1 MCAAENRILVIDD
14 DPEVA
19 QILTAILKP
28 QGFTIYQASD
38 GKEGLK
44 KAYELHPD
52 LVVLDVSMPL
62 MDGWEVCRRLREM
75 SNVPILMLTARTME
89 TDLLR
94 GFALGADDYVA
105 KPFRKAE
112 LEARLHALLR
122 RRNEY
127 GNESASNVIRYK
139 DDTLEIDLNAHTVA
153 LRGKAVDLSNI
164 EYNLLACLVR
174 NQGKTVPHQQIL
186 QEVWGNFFGDLSSTV
201 TLYIFYLRK
210 KLQDGKCGHQYIRT
224 QWGRGY
230 MFLPKP

>member
-1 MCAAENRILVIDD
+1 MCAAESRILVIDD
-14 DPEVA
+14 DPEIA

-28 QGFTIYQASD
+28 QGFTVYQANN
-38 GKEGLK
+38 GQEGLK

-52 LVVLDVSMPL
+52 LIILDVAMPL

-75 SNVPILMLTARTME
+75 SSVPILMLTARSME
-89 TDLLR
+89 SDVLR
-94 GFALGADDYVA
+94 GFDAGADDYVA

-112 LEARLHALLR
+112 LQARLHALLR

-127 GNESASNVIRYK
+127 GNSTTSNVTRYK
-139 DDTLEIDLNAHTVA
+139 DDVLEINLDSHTVI
-153 LRGKAVDLSNI
+153 LNGQAVELSSI

-174 NQGKTVPHQQIL
+174 NQGKTVLHQQIL
-186 QEVWGNFFGDLSSTV
+186 QEVWGSSFGDLSSTV
-201 TLYIFYLRK
+201 TLYVFYLRK
-210 KLQDGKCGHQYIRT
+210 KLQDGKHGHQYIRT